1 VGVDVVGV
9 GRMERLL
16 DDNEGIAD
24 TLFTADEQAYCRR
37 KRRSVDHMA
46 ARFAAKEAVLK
57 AFGTGIGARMRWTDV
72 EIVNAVSGRP
82 RVRLHGAV
90 AALARRRRL
99 ADLDVTMSHSAG
111 IAVAQAL
118 AVWDDGPS
126 EPDRALPSD

>member
-1 VGVDVVGV
+1 
-9 GRMERLL
+9 MARLL
-16 DDNEGIAD
+16 DENDGIAD
-24 TLFTADEQAYCRR
+24 TLFTSDEQAYCAR
-37 KRRSVDHMA
+37 KRRGADHMA

-72 EIVNAVSGRP
+72 EIGHAPGGRP
-82 RVRLHGAV
+82 VVKLHGAV

-118 AVWDDGPS
+118 AVWDVQPS
-126 EPDRALPSD
+126 ERGRAFPSD